1 MALTLFSSFQSVF
14 LGNNHGLKNTNVGDL
29 LMKLMSLPPADDY
42 EQFNEIRHLNKIM
55 KDLNLG
61 ERLPE
66 KALSYE
72 QVMEL
77 YFFKIRTEIKR
88 IRGN

>member
-1 MALTLFSSFQSVF
+1 
-14 LGNNHGLKNTNVGDL
+14 
-29 LMKLMSLPPADDY
+29 MKLMSLPPADDY

-72 QVMEL
+72 QVMEM
-77 YFFKIRTEIKR
+77 YFFKIETEIKR
-88 IRGN
+88 IRGS

>member
-1 MALTLFSSFQSVF
+1 
-14 LGNNHGLKNTNVGDL
+14 
-29 LMKLMSLPPADDY
+29 MKLMSLPPADDY

-72 QVMEL
+72 QVL
-77 YFFKIRTEIKR
+77 FSNTNGHFKSEKNSNATLAPL
-88 IRGN
+88 